1 MQPDLDY
8 LIWLYSIGL
17 EEVLNEG
24 PINQLNGE
32 HQYES
37 KEKIFE
43 DKRSKEKPDN
53 HKMIKVKDTYN
64 SLEKIS
70 AEISEL
76 TEVSHLEKYFKKFL
90 NKEFNLDSLVL
101 DLERLREKTNI
112 EKAHF
117 VGHSLGGMISPAYAR
132 KYPDRVLS
140 VGMLSTVAARS
151 DDDRNKIW
159 KVIND
164 LKTIGVKKTLEN
176 LTSRWFTDEFILKNP
191 DLVSRRLNQV
201 IDTDKDV
208 FINVF
213 KIYAETEMINW
224 LNEIKKPCLLMT
236 GENDGGCSPSHNKK
250 MSNEI
255 ENSKLV
261 IIPKVKHSFL
271 IEAPDLVADNLLS
284 FLN

>member
-1 MQPDLDY
+1 MSETAIDCS
-8 LIWLYSIGL
+8 YSI
-17 EEVLNEG
+17 EG
-24 PINQLNGE
+24 SGPA
-32 HQYES
+32 
-37 KEKIFE
+37 IFLTHGVGAAE
-43 DKRSKEKPDN
+43 DAWRIITPKLK
-53 HKMIKVKDTYN
+53 
-64 SLEKIS
+64 
-70 AEISEL
+70 
-76 TEVSHLEKYFKKFL
+76 KKFTIITYDL
-90 NKEFNLDSLVL
+90 RGHGKSPITNKEFNLDSLVL

-132 KYPDRVLS
+132 KYPHRVLS
-140 VGMLSTVAARS
+140 VGMLSTVAGRS
-151 DDDRNKIW
+151 EDDRKKIW

-164 LKTIGVKKTLEN
+164 LKTIGIKKTLEN
-176 LTSRWFTDEFILKNP
+176 LISRWFTDEFISKNP

-201 IDTDKDV
+201 IETDKDV

-224 LNEIKKPCLLMT
+224 LNEIKKPCLLIT
-236 GENDGGCSPSHNKK
+236 GENDGGCSPAHNKK

-261 IIPKVKHSFL
+261 IISKVKHSLL
-271 IEAPDLVADNLLS
+271 IETPDLIADNLLS

>member
-1 MQPDLDY
+1 MSEIAIDCS
-8 LIWLYSIGL
+8 YSI
-17 EEVLNEG
+17 EG
-24 PINQLNGE
+24 SGPA
-32 HQYES
+32 
-37 KEKIFE
+37 IFLTHGVGAAE
-43 DKRSKEKPDN
+43 DAWRIITPKLK
-53 HKMIKVKDTYN
+53 
-64 SLEKIS
+64 
-70 AEISEL
+70 
-76 TEVSHLEKYFKKFL
+76 KKFTIITYDL
-90 NKEFNLDSLVL
+90 RGHGKSPITNKDFNLDSLVS

-132 KYPDRVLS
+132 KYPHRVLS
-140 VGMLSTVAARS
+140 VGMLSTVAGRS
-151 DDDRNKIW
+151 EDDRKKIW

-164 LKTIGVKKTLEN
+164 LKTIGIKKTLEN
-176 LTSRWFTDEFILKNP
+176 LISRWFTDEFISKNP

-201 IDTDKDV
+201 IETDKDV

-224 LNEIKKPCLLMT
+224 LNEIKKPCLLIT
-236 GENDGGCSPSHNKK
+236 GENDGGCSPAHNKK

-261 IIPKVKHSFL
+261 IISKVKHSLL
-271 IEAPDLVADNLLS
+271 IETPDLIADNLLS